1 MAFEVGLRGQRRLPV
16 GQRSSV
22 RKEFQPKVGTVKV
35 GTGKMAVRAV
45 RRVGRETEERK
56 AKEEGNT
63 TRRSM
68 IFESMQAL
76 TSDIHKV
83 WFLMKLIIRADVEA

>member
-1 MAFEVGLRGQRRLPV
+1 
-16 GQRSSV
+16 
-22 RKEFQPKVGTVKV
+22 
-35 GTGKMAVRAV
+35 
-45 RRVGRETEERK
+45 
-56 AKEEGNT
+56 
-63 TRRSM
+63 M